1 MKWLEGT
8 NMISIIIPVYNVE
21 NYLKE
26 CLDSVAKQT
35 YTDFEAILVDDGS
48 TDNSGA
54 ICDEYAQCD
63 SRFKV
68 FHKANNGLSSARNYG
83 LDRTKGDY
91 LVFVDSDD
99 VLSYNALEM
108 CLNTL
113 MENNL
118 DAVFSPLKQ
127 FWDKTPYDCSPI
139 ENASYQILDTE
150 ACIKRMLM
158 SDGIGH
164 EAQAKLYKAYLWKDR
179 RFPIGKL
186 YEDLL
191 TTYYLV
197 EKINRIAILETPVY
211 LYRQRQA
218 SIMHSAVG
226 EREIELLYTAEKV
239 TTDIESCHPKLH
251 IACRRLD
258 SINYLKLLQR
268 ILFQDPNIYKKE
280 QNYIIQKNKIDAK
293 CLLSSKEVRFVDK
306 VKIVSLLVGKPL
318 FILAYKFGRGM
329 Q

>member
-1 MKWLEGT
+1 
-8 NMISIIIPVYNVE
+8 MISIIIPVYNVE
-21 NYLKE
+21 NYLIE

-83 LDRTKGDY
+83 LDRVKGDY

-99 VLSYNALEM
+99 ILSYNALEM

-113 MENNL
+113 TENNL

-127 FWDKTPYDCSPI
+127 FSDNIPYVCSTV
-139 ENASYQILDTE
+139 ENNSYQILDTE
-150 ACIKRMLM
+150 ACIKKMLM

-164 EAQAKLYKAYLWKDR
+164 EAPAKLYKAYLWKDR

-197 EKINRIAILETPVY
+197 EVINKIAIMDNPIY
-211 LYRQRQA
+211 FYRQRPA

-226 EREIELLYTAEKV
+226 KREIELLYTAEKV
-239 TTDIESCHPKLH
+239 TKDIENCHPKLH
-251 IACRRLD
+251 IHCRRLD

-268 ILFQDPNIYKKE
+268 ILFQDPNIYQKE
-280 QNYIIQKNKIDAK
+280 QSYIIKKNKKDAK
-293 CLLSSKEVRFVDK
+293 CLLLSREVRFVDK
-306 VKIVSLLVGKPL
+306 VKIMSLLVGKPL
-318 FILAYKFGRGM
+318 FKLVYQFGRGM

>member
-1 MKWLEGT
+1 
-8 NMISIIIPVYNVE
+8 MISIIIPVYNVE
-21 NYLKE
+21 DYLKE
-26 CLDSVAKQT
+26 CLDSVANQT

-54 ICDEYAQCD
+54 ICDEYAHCD

-68 FHKANNGLSSARNYG
+68 FHKVNNGLSSARNYG
-83 LDRTKGDY
+83 LDRAKGDY

-99 VLSYNALEM
+99 VLSYNALEV

-113 MENNL
+113 TDNNL
-118 DAVFSPLKQ
+118 DGVFSPLKQ

-139 ENASYQILDTE
+139 ENTSYQVLDSE

-164 EAQAKLYKAYLWKDR
+164 EAVAKMYRADLWNDM

-191 TTYYLV
+191 TTYYV
-197 EKINRIAILETPVY
+197 AEKIKKIAILNTPIY

-218 SIMHSAVG
+218 SIMHSTVG
-226 EREIELLYTAEKV
+226 KRELELLYTAEKV
-239 TTDIESCHPKLH
+239 TEDIQNNHPNLH

-280 QNYIIQKNKIDAK
+280 QDYIIQKNKEDAK
-293 CLLSSKEVRFVDK
+293 CLLPSKELRLVDK
-306 VKIVSLLVGKPL
+306 VKIVSLLVGKP
-318 FILAYKFGRGM
+318 FFKLAYKLGRGM